1 MSSAETPI
9 YGAEERRQLLA
20 VARGS
25 IEHGLQYRAPLPV
38 NVAEFPAKLCET
50 GACFVTLYK
59 GGQLRGCI
67 GTLQACRHLV
77 EDVAHNAFAA
87 AFSDPRFPPVG
98 TAETVSLDLHISV
111 LTPAV
116 EMHFDSEEDLLRQL
130 IPGVDGLIL
139 QEGAR
144 RGTFLPSVWEQLP
157 EKREFLQRLKLK
169 AGLPVVY
176 WSETLRVYRYRT
188 EQFGA

>member
-1 MSSAETPI
+1 MSSAETPV
-9 YGAEERRQLLA
+9 YAAEERRQLLA
-20 VARGS
+20 VARNS
-25 IEHGLQYRAPLPV
+25 IEHGLRHRAPLPV
-38 NVAEFPAKLCET
+38 NVAEFPAKLCEK

-59 GGQLRGCI
+59 AGRLRGCI

-98 TAETVSLDLHISV
+98 AAETVHLDLHISV
-111 LTPAV
+111 LTPAT

-130 IPGVDGLIL
+130 VPGEDGLIL

-157 EKREFLQRLKLK
+157 EKREFLQHLKLK

-176 WSETLRVYRYRT
+176 WSETLRVFRYRT